1 MEGCEGVWEESLL
14 LGNRAQDLEMQS
26 SLRSVDLWTGKVQ
39 KCGHPEHNSATE
51 GIPEGKRDGGKDIW
65 KRKRKRGREAE
76 KETDREQNAGKEKD
90 LGIALGYRSPVPS
103 TN

>member
-1 MEGCEGVWEESLL
+1 M
-14 LGNRAQDLEMQS
+14 
-26 SLRSVDLWTGKVQ
+26 DLWTGKVQ
-39 KCGHPEHNSATE
+39 ICWQLEHNSATE
-51 GIPEGKRDGGKDIW
+51 GIPEGKREGGEDIR

-76 KETDREQNAGKEKD
+76 KETDREQNASKEKD